1 MNHDFC
7 VWTDD
12 DSYVT
17 KPYCHHCRHSAFVA
31 LANLR
36 YINALNNNNSDHSSQ
51 EIENR
56 GHRSRSTVNKNGS
69 AVALTSIL
77 DQLKF
82 VGPHSL
88 FEWQTFEQNDL

>member
-17 KPYCHHCRHSAFVA
+17 KPYCHLRRHSAFVA

-36 YINALNNNNSDHSSQ
+36 YINALNNNNNSDHSSQ
-51 EIENR
+51 ETENR
-56 GHRSRSTVNKNGS
+56 GHRSRVSKDGS
-69 AVALTSIL
+69 AVGLTSIL
-77 DQLKF
+77 DQLQF
-82 VGPHSL
+82 VR
-88 FEWQTFEQNDL
+88 TR